1 MSHGVNWANVVLC
14 ALLVV
19 HRGRVEGGGLSA
31 HRIPPYRAK
40 MMHLPVALA
49 LLTTIVAARTQ
60 EAVTLPPPLR
70 VEGAAIAKIDVATAN
85 INWEEAT
92 VADLRHLARLPALRR
107 LQINPSGD
115 DTVAWQ
121 NVPVAAFNALAALP
135 ALEELTVPYCCHLT
149 PEHLRKLAGCAR
161 LAKVM
166 FINENFTLDAE
177 VAGAL
182 ATWPALR
189 SLDLQLIPVT
199 SKGIAALAAAPH
211 LEELRLV
218 NCRGFDAESL
228 AAVTG
233 LTKLRSLAFS
243 GVGQADMIA
252 RMRGDGTLSWALDA
266 AAVARLAKMPALRE
280 LCLLE
285 CVLAPHVLAELP
297 STLTAMRLSGAEV
310 DAAVVKDLR
319 RLGGLRR
326 LDLQTSTTPEGRDAA
341 IAEVVTLLGALHLE
355 SFSWYGDVSADLCKA
370 IGDQQDLRVLECRC
384 PDDLAFLARL
394 PRLARLVLTCPL
406 PGLDRRIVWAP
417 AANAFAAL
425 KASKSLREV
434 VYRDPEHAVGPELV
448 AELQRALGAGIVLR
462 VEP

>member
-1 MSHGVNWANVVLC
+1 MVHHPIAF
-14 ALLVV
+14 ALF
-19 HRGRVEGGGLSA
+19 A
-31 HRIPPYRAK
+31 
-40 MMHLPVALA
+40 
-49 LLTTIVAARTQ
+49 TIVGARAQ

-70 VEGAAIAKIDVATAN
+70 VEGAAIAKVDAATTN

-107 LQINPSGD
+107 LQINPGSD
-115 DTVAWQ
+115 DTAAWQ
-121 NVPVAAFNALAALP
+121 SVPVSAFSALTSLP
-135 ALEELTVPYCCHLT
+135 VLEEVTVPYCCHLT

-189 SLDLQLIPVT
+189 LLDLSLIPVT
-199 SKGIAALAAAPH
+199 SKGIAALAAAQH
-211 LEELRLV
+211 LEELRLM
-218 NCRGFDAESL
+218 NCRGLDAESF

-233 LTKLRSLAFS
+233 LTKLRSLALS
-243 GVGQADMIA
+243 GVGQADILA
-252 RMRGDGTLSWALDA
+252 RMRGDGTASWALDA
-266 AAVARLAKMPALRE
+266 AAVKRLATMPALRE
-280 LCLLE
+280 LCLQE

-297 STLTAMRLSGAEV
+297 STLTSVKLSGAEV

-326 LDLQTSTTPEGRDAA
+326 LDLQTSGAAPEGPDAA

-355 SFSWYGDVSADLCKA
+355 SFSWYGDVTVELCKA
-370 IGDQQDLRVLECRC
+370 IGDQQDLRELECRC

-406 PGLDRRIVWAP
+406 PGLDRRILWAP
-417 AANAFAAL
+417 TANAFAAL

-462 VEP
+462 IQP